1 MGVGVGLGV
10 VLGKGDGVGLAS
22 TKPLDVPEGFLMR
35 PELPLEDD
43 GRVLGEG
50 VLNRVS
56 WHERKYNAIIGHFT
70 CYWLEGPVCLLQKC
84 WCRCPQQSFRK

>member
-22 TKPLDVPEGFLMR
+22 TKPLDVPEGFVMR
-35 PELPLEDD
+35 LELPLEDD

-56 WHERKYNAIIGHFT
+56 
-70 CYWLEGPVCLLQKC
+70 
-84 WCRCPQQSFRK
+84 